1 MNRWFRDRVGGIP
14 SLGLG
19 LSTEF
24 GARHGGLDVAK
35 FRQQRPDL
43 VQFLEIGADLERGI
57 DEDARAWAE
66 AGLPTTYH
74 FLDLNLE
81 EPEDLDAAWIRDAGD
96 LAREIGAAWL
106 CGDAGLW
113 HVGPRDRGHGTL
125 LPPVLV
131 PESADAV
138 AASVVRLREATGM
151 EVFPENPPAHAYVGS
166 MHVLDYFARVA
177 DRGDTGLLLD
187 AAHVAVFQHV
197 RGHAPL
203 DGFDGFPLDRVVE
216 MHVAGGSGFAH
227 GGGTFIEDDH
237 GTKVLPATWE
247 ILEHVLPRATNL
259 KAIVVEA
266 ERNDVEDVIPMFE
279 RVARMLSAS
288 GNALASARVSP

>member
-1 MNRWFRDRVGGIP
+1 MNGWFSDRIGRIP

-19 LSTEF
+19 LSTEY
-24 GARHGGLDVAK
+24 GARHGGLDVLA

-43 VQFLEIGADLERGI
+43 MQFLEVGTDLERGI
-57 DEDARAWAE
+57 DEDARAWA
-66 AGLPTTYH
+66 ALGLPTTYH

-81 EPEDLDAAWIRDAGD
+81 EPEDLDDAWMCDAAG
-96 LAREIGAAWL
+96 LARSIGAAWF

-138 AASVVRLREATGM
+138 AASVVRLRESSGL
-151 EVFPENPPAHAYVGS
+151 EVFPENPPAHAYVGT

-187 AAHVAVFQHV
+187 AAHVAMFQHV

-203 DGFDGFPLDRVVE
+203 DGFDGFPFDRVVE
-216 MHVAGGSGFAH
+216 MHVAGGSGFVH
-227 GGGTFIEDDH
+227 GGTTFIEDDH
-237 GTKVLPATWE
+237 GTLVLPATWT
-247 ILEHVLPRATNL
+247 ILEHVLPRAVNL
-259 KAIVVEA
+259 KAVVVEA
-266 ERNDVEDVIPMFE
+266 ERNRVEDVIPIFE
-279 RVARMLSAS
+279 RVADLIST
-288 GNALASARVSP
+288 LAPR